1 MPNLSGVRAQNELKR
16 FENVAIDVI
25 DDRSKLCFMN
35 VCMYVC
41 KLLDMY
47 SILKPTIAYFEA
59 LLY

>member
-35 VCMYVC
+35 VCMYVN
-41 KLLDMY
+41 
-47 SILKPTIAYFEA
+47 S
-59 LLY
+59 